1 MEVVEIFSHAENTT
15 ALEVDVAVEGAGDA
29 GFGEGV
35 EEDLAGYALQVGVGF
50 GLRHSGGLYLSFCH
64 HERLREI
71 PNCRY
76 GDAAE
81 RHSHGTLDPERWSWR
96 HSENASRQ

>member
-35 EEDLAGYALQVGVGF
+35 EEDLARYALQVGVGF
-50 GLRHSGGLYLSFCH
+50 GLRHSGDYISRFVIPSGC
-64 HERLREI
+64 ERTLPTADRTMLLR
-71 PNCRY
+71 
-76 GDAAE
+76 AFLLAL
-81 RHSHGTLDPERWSWR
+81 HS
-96 HSENASRQ
+96 